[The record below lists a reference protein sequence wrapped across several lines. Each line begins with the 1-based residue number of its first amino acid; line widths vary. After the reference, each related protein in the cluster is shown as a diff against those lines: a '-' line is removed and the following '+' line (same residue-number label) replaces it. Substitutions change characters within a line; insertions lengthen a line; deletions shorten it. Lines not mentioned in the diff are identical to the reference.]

1 MDSTIF
7 LLLLLLSLPIIL
19 LIFLQTQKPKK
30 KLNLPPG
37 PSGLPILGNLLQI
50 DNSSPHRYFTKLS
63 QQYGPLMFLR
73 LGFVPTVVISSSKL
87 AKEVMK
93 TQDLAFCS
101 RPSLTGQQRLSYNG
115 LELIFSPYDS
125 YYTEMR
131 KICMVHLFNPQRVQ
145 TFRPIREYEVSQMI
159 EKISKT
165 YDSGKVFNLSE
176 AMMFL
181 TSTIICRVGF
191 GKRYE
196 EEGIERSRFQSL
208 LNETQALFT
217 SFFAADYFPYY
228 VGSVLDIVMGN
239 TRRLEKNFKE
249 FDTFY
254 QEIIDEHL
262 HPDRVKPEEDDI
274 LDVLLHIMNDPSS
287 KIRLTFDHIKAMLM
301 DVFLAGTD
309 TSAATVVWA
318 MSFLMKNPKSMN
330 KIQQEVRSLMGNKG
344 FINEDDIQQLSY
356 LNAVIKETFRLQPTV
371 PFLVPRQTTTIT
383 HLDSYEIPPKTL
395 VQINTWAIGRDPEIW
410 ESPEEFKPER
420 FLESSIDVKGQDFE
434 LTPFGAGRRICPG
447 LHLGLVNV
455 ELALANLVYKFDWG
469 MPLGMK
475 KEDLDMEVLPG
486 ITMHKRNHLRLVATK
501 HMGDN

>member
-1 MDSTIF
+1 MDSSFFF
-7 LLLLLLSLPIIL
+7 LFLLSLPIFFL
-19 LIFLQTQKPKK
+19 LLLQIRKHQKT
-30 KLNLPPG
+30 LNLPPG
-37 PSGLPILGNLLQI
+37 PPGLPILGNLFQI

-63 QQYGPLMFLR
+63 HKYGPLMFLR
-73 LGFVPTVVISSSKL
+73 LGYVPTVVISSSKL

-115 LELIFSPYDS
+115 LDLVFSPYDS

-159 EKISKT
+159 DKISKI
-165 YDSGKVFNLSE
+165 DGSAKAFNLSE
-176 AMMFL
+176 AMMYL
-181 TSTIICRVGF
+181 TSTIISRVGF

-217 SFFAADYFPYY
+217 SFFVSDYFPYY

-239 TRRLEKNFKE
+239 KRRLEKNFKE
-249 FDTFY
+249 FDIFY

-262 HPDRVKPEEDDI
+262 HPDRVKPEEEDI
-274 LDVLLHIMNDPSS
+274 LDVLLQIMNDPSF

-301 DVFLAGTD
+301 NVFVAGTD

-330 KIQQEVRSLMGNKG
+330 KIQQEVRSLMGKKG
-344 FINEDDIQQLSY
+344 FINEDDIQHLPY
-356 LNAVIKETFRLQPTV
+356 LKSVVKETFRLQPTV
-371 PFLVPRQTTTIT
+371 PFQVPRQTTTKT
-383 HLDSYEIPPKTL
+383 HLGGYEIPPKTL

-455 ELALANLVYKFDWG
+455 ELSLANLVYKFDWE

-486 ITMHKRNHLRLVATK
+486 ITMHKRNHLCLVATK
-501 HMGDN
+501 RM

>member
-1 MDSTIF
+1 MDSSIF
-7 LLLLLLSLPIIL
+7 FLFLLSLPIFFL
-19 LIFLQTQKPKK
+19 LLLQIRKHQKT
-30 KLNLPPG
+30 LNLPPG
-37 PSGLPILGNLLQI
+37 PPGLPILGNLFQI

-63 QQYGPLMFLR
+63 HKYGPLMFLR
-73 LGFVPTVVISSSKL
+73 LGYVPTVVISSSKL

-115 LELIFSPYDS
+115 LDLVFSPYDS

-159 EKISKT
+159 DKISKI
-165 YDSGKVFNLSE
+165 DGSAKAFNLSE
-176 AMMFL
+176 AMMYL
-181 TSTIICRVGF
+181 TSTIISRVGF

-217 SFFAADYFPYY
+217 SFFVSDYFPYY

-239 TRRLEKNFKE
+239 KRRLEKNFKE
-249 FDTFY
+249 FDIFY

-262 HPDRVKPEEDDI
+262 HPDRVKPEEEDI
-274 LDVLLHIMNDPSS
+274 LDVLLQIMNDPSF

-301 DVFLAGTD
+301 NVFVAGTD

-330 KIQQEVRSLMGNKG
+330 KIQQEVRSLMGKKG
-344 FINEDDIQQLSY
+344 FINEDDIQHLPY
-356 LNAVIKETFRLQPTV
+356 LKSVVKETFRLQPTV
-371 PFLVPRQTTTIT
+371 PFLVPRQTTTKT
-383 HLDSYEIPPKTL
+383 HLGGYEIPPKTL

-410 ESPEEFKPER
+410 ESPEEFKPGR

-455 ELALANLVYKFDWG
+455 ELSLANLVYKFDWE

-486 ITMHKRNHLRLVATK
+486 ITMHKRNHLCLVATK
-501 HMGDN
+501 RM

>member
-1 MDSTIF
+1 
-7 LLLLLLSLPIIL
+7 
-19 LIFLQTQKPKK
+19 
-30 KLNLPPG
+30 
-37 PSGLPILGNLLQI
+37 
-50 DNSSPHRYFTKLS
+50 
-63 QQYGPLMFLR
+63 MFLR
-73 LGFVPTVVISSSKL
+73 LGYVPTVVISSSKL

-115 LELIFSPYDS
+115 LDLVFSPYDS

-159 EKISKT
+159 DKISKI
-165 YDSGKVFNLSE
+165 DGSAKAFNLSE
-176 AMMFL
+176 AMMYL
-181 TSTIICRVGF
+181 TSTIISRVGF

-217 SFFAADYFPYY
+217 SFFVSDYFPYY

-239 TRRLEKNFKE
+239 KRRLEKNFKE
-249 FDTFY
+249 FDIFY

-262 HPDRVKPEEDDI
+262 HPDRVKPEEEDI
-274 LDVLLHIMNDPSS
+274 LDVLLQIMNDPSF

-301 DVFLAGTD
+301 NVFVAGTD

-330 KIQQEVRSLMGNKG
+330 KIQQEVRSLMGKKG
-344 FINEDDIQQLSY
+344 FINEDDIQHLPY
-356 LNAVIKETFRLQPTV
+356 LKSVVKETFRLQPTV
-371 PFLVPRQTTTIT
+371 PFLVPRQTTTKT
-383 HLDSYEIPPKTL
+383 HLGGYEIPPKTL

-410 ESPEEFKPER
+410 ESPEEFKPGR

-455 ELALANLVYKFDWG
+455 ELSLANLVYKFDWE

-486 ITMHKRNHLRLVATK
+486 ITMHKRNHLCLVATK
-501 HMGDN
+501 RM